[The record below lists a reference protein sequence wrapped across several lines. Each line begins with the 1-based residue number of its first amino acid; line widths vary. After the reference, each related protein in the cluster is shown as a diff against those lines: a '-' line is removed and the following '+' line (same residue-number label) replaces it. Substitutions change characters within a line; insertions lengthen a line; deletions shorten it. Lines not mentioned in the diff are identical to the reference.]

1 MIILT
6 ILSIIFRFQ
15 FWKFKCLKCIW
26 LKRIREHLW
35 LKQRNNKIEK
45 IKDIGV
51 LIEMQNL
58 TTTSSNDKI
67 YDSKLSKDSVIS
79 EFKSKVDNYS
89 SKSSKTHVDN
99 SISPSKVNYDKHIY
113 LNDSPTIPKAS
124 RKGSYKIQL

>member
-1 MIILT
+1 M
-6 ILSIIFRFQ
+6 
-15 FWKFKCLKCIW
+15 
-26 LKRIREHLW
+26 

-45 IKDIGV
+45 IKDIGE

-79 EFKSKVDNYS
+79 EFKSKMDNYS

-99 SISPSKVNYDKHIY
+99 SISPSKLNDDEHIY